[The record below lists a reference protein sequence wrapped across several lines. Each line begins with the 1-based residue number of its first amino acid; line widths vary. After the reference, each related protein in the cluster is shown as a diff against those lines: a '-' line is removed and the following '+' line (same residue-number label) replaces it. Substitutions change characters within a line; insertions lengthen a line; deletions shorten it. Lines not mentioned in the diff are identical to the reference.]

1 VLEQQS
7 QERRLV
13 TVLFADFAGFT
24 ELADQ
29 MDPEELQV
37 LVSGIFEDLAEE
49 AIRHDGT
56 IEKFIGDAIFVVFG
70 APVAH
75 EDDPQRALRTAL
87 AMQRVF
93 ADHAARVKK
102 ERGVEF
108 GLRIGIHTGM
118 VVAGAVRSVAEYGVM
133 GDTVNIASRLQS
145 AAGPGEIYVTQTTF
159 RLTNREFSFREVG
172 PIELKGKDKPILA
185 YALIGE
191 RTDVRPSIDIAA
203 PLVGRWMELSRL
215 DLAYQSARLGRT
227 EVVLIAG
234 EPGIGK
240 SRLASE
246 FIGLATAAEEG
257 ARAADAPRV
266 MRWTFSRVN
275 QRSYAGFIEPILVEL
290 NLQPSDPDGVERVRE
305 KLQELGF
312 VNPPSTVA
320 PMLAQFL
327 HLPGVTEPT
336 SDSEEWKRAM
346 YIVVY
351 DVIAALARQHPLLY
365 VLEDLHFADAA
376 SLDLLW
382 FLTSRASRVP
392 ILFLLAQRLGPESP
406 EPKPSRT
413 NFSQLVLEPLSD
425 EEAARIVEATLDWIP
440 DELRD
445 RIVARAGGNPFFIE
459 ESLRSLVESGAAE
472 KDANG
477 EWHLRE
483 RPAALEVPAT
493 LHAVVAS
500 RIDRLPPTARECIQ
514 LAAVIGQRFGDRVLR
529 EAGGDR
535 IADAVDQLIGADL
548 VLEAAPGERREGR
561 YRFKHAIVQE
571 VAYNTLLVRRRIELH
586 RRVAAAYEKVLGEEL
601 REFYPALAHHY
612 LIGEVPEKA
621 AEYSWKSAQR
631 ATAIHAYIEA
641 LRFAEQA
648 FELYEKIGQIDPA
661 VEALYLTARVRRYRG
676 ENDAALSA
684 YERALVLLEARDP
697 KGADVA
703 VVLAQMAELCTR
715 WDAKHPD
722 LEGLIERG
730 LAIVGNARSRERVL
744 LLAAKSFM
752 PRRGP
757 KSTDADWEASLATAK
772 EALAIAEELGLL
784 RERSLCLDA
793 VGYAYRELGNFR
805 EAYLANQQRLPIA
818 QSLQDSDELID
829 AHTMVA
835 ISAMSLGDMHEAMDH
850 AASAREVA
858 IDTEKPRLGA
868 HALRTEALA
877 HLLSGDFPGTLVA
890 AARRERF
897 ATPTKWP
904 SMLGVAIGAAAA
916 MSSPEEKVFRDLLIE
931 QEASPGDIALADFL
945 AAYYGLRESES
956 AYHAVRSAGQPKS
969 IVDLTLLG
977 PLMVLAAA
985 RWRIPDEPFEDRVA
999 AIVERTGHARGRAI
1013 LTHAEAIRAY
1023 HAGEHSKAAKLLFD
1037 AVQAFSTLKL
1047 DYERAVALA
1056 DLARALQNVPG
1067 REEQAQAQCAE
1078 AKAIAERLSA
1088 TALRVAA
1095 ENMTVR
1101 V

>member
-1 VLEQQS
+1 M
-7 QERRLV
+7 

-257 ARAADAPRV
+257 SKAADAPRV

-290 NLQPSDPDGVERVRE
+290 SVQPTDVDGVTRVGE

-312 VNPPSTVA
+312 ANPLMIA
-320 PMLAQFL
+320 PTLAQFL
-327 HLPGVTEPT
+327 HLPGVSEPA

-382 FLTSRASRVP
+382 FLASRASRVP
-392 ILFLLAQRLGPESP
+392 ILFLLAQRLGPGSP

-413 NFSQLVLEPLSD
+413 NFTQLVLEPLSD

-472 KDANG
+472 KDASG

-483 RPAALEVPAT
+483 RPAVLEVPAT

-535 IADAVDQLIGADL
+535 IADAVDQLIAADL
-548 VLEAAPGERREGR
+548 VLEAVPGERREGR

-586 RRVAAAYEKVLGEEL
+586 RRVAAAYEAVLGEEL
-601 REFYPALAHHY
+601 KEFYPALAHHY

-648 FELYEKIGQIDPA
+648 LELYEKIQRIDAA
-661 VEALYLTARVRRYRG
+661 VEALYLIARVRRYRG
-676 ENDAALSA
+676 ESDAALSA

-697 KGADVA
+697 KSGEVA
-703 VVLAQMAELCTR
+703 ILLAHMAELCTR

-730 LAIVGNARSRERVL
+730 LAIVGTARSRERVL

-805 EAYLANQQRLPIA
+805 EAYLANQRRLPIA
-818 QSLQDSDELID
+818 RSLQDSDELID

-835 ISAMSLGDMHEAMDH
+835 LAALSLGDMGEAMEH

-858 IDTEKPRLGA
+858 IETEKPRLGA

-877 HLLSGDFPGTLVA
+877 HLLAGDFPGTLAA

-897 ATPTKWP
+897 ASPTKWP
-904 SMLGVAIGAAAA
+904 SMLGIAIGAAAA
-916 MSSPEEKVFRDLLIE
+916 MASPEEKTYRDLLVE
-931 QEASPGDIALADFL
+931 QEASPAEIALADFF

-956 AYHAVRSAGQPKS
+956 AYHALRSAGQPKA
-969 IVDLTLLG
+969 IIDHMLIG

-985 RWRIPDEPFEDRVA
+985 RWRIPDEAFEDRVA
-999 AIVERTGHARGRAI
+999 SIVERTGHARGRAL

-1023 HAGEHSKAAKLLFD
+1023 HAGEHIKAAKLLFD
-1037 AVQAFSTLKL
+1037 AVQAFATLKL

-1056 DLARALQNVPG
+1056 DLARALHDVPG
-1067 REEQAQAQCAE
+1067 REEQAQAQCDE

-1088 TALRVAA
+1088 TALRVAL
-1095 ENMTVR
+1095 ENLTVR

>member
-1 VLEQQS
+1 M
-7 QERRLV
+7 
-13 TVLFADFAGFT
+13 LFADFAGFT

-49 AIRHDGT
+49 AVRHDGT

-133 GDTVNIASRLQS
+133 GDTVNVASRLQS
-145 AAGPGEIYVTQTTF
+145 VAGPGEIYVTQTTF

-191 RTDVRPSIDIAA
+191 RTDVRPSIEIAA

-227 EVVLIAG
+227 ELVLIAG

-240 SRLASE
+240 SRLVSE

-257 ARAADAPRV
+257 AKSADAPRV

-290 NLQPSDPDGVERVRE
+290 NIQPADPEAITRVGE
-305 KLQELGF
+305 KLLELGF
-312 VNPPSTVA
+312 TNPGPAVA

-327 HLPGVTEPT
+327 HLPGVNEPA
-336 SDSEEWKRAM
+336 SDSEEWKRSM

-392 ILFLLAQRLGPESP
+392 ILFLLAQRLGPGSP

-413 NFSQLVLEPLSD
+413 NYSQLVLEPLSD
-425 EEAARIVEATLDWIP
+425 EEAARIVEATLDWVP

-472 KDANG
+472 KDASG

-514 LAAVIGQRFGDRVLR
+514 LAAVIGTRFGDRVLR

-535 IADAVDQLIGADL
+535 IADAVDQLIAADL

-561 YRFKHAIVQE
+561 YRFKHAVVQE
-571 VAYNTLLVRRRIELH
+571 VAYNTLLVRRRVELH

-601 REFYPALAHHY
+601 KEFYPALAHHY
-612 LIGEVPEKA
+612 LIGDVPDKA

-648 FELYEKIGQIDPA
+648 LELYEKINRIDAA
-661 VEALYLTARVRRYRG
+661 VEALYLIARVRRYRG
-676 ENDAALSA
+676 ENDAALTA
-684 YERALVLLEARDP
+684 YERALGLLETRDP
-697 KGADVA
+697 KSGEVA
-703 VVLAQMAELCTR
+703 IVLAHMAELCTR

-730 LAIVGNARSRERVL
+730 LAIVGDAKSRERVL

-793 VGYAYRELGNFR
+793 VAYAHRELGNFR
-805 EAYLANQQRLPIA
+805 EAYLANQRRLPIA

-835 ISAMSLGDMHEAMDH
+835 ICALSLGDMHEAMDH

-858 IDTEKPRLGA
+858 IETEKPRLGA
-868 HALRTEALA
+868 HALRTETLA
-877 HLLSGDFPGTLVA
+877 HLLAGDFPGTIAA

-904 SMLGVAIGAAAA
+904 STLSVAIGAAAA
-916 MSSPEEKVFRDLLIE
+916 MSSPEEKVYRDLLIE
-931 QEASPGDIALADFL
+931 QEASPAELALADFL

-969 IVDLTLLG
+969 IVDLTMLG
-977 PLMVLAAA
+977 PLLVLAGT
-985 RWRIPDEPFEDRVA
+985 RWRIPDEAFEDRVA
-999 AIVERTGHARGRAI
+999 AVVERTSHARGRAL
-1013 LTHAEAIRAY
+1013 LTHAEAIRSY
-1023 HAGEHSKAAKLLFD
+1023 HAGEHAKAAKLLFD
-1037 AVQAFSTLKL
+1037 AVQAFATLKL

-1056 DLARALQNVPG
+1056 DLARALQGVPG
-1067 REEQAQAQCAE
+1067 REDQAQAQCDE

-1095 ENMTVR
+1095 ENLTVR

>member
-1 VLEQQS
+1 MLEQQN

-102 ERGVEF
+102 ARGVEF

-145 AAGPGEIYVTQTTF
+145 VAGPGEIYVTQSTF

-185 YALIGE
+185 YALTGE
-191 RTDVRPSIDIAA
+191 RTDVRPSIEIAA

-257 ARAADAPRV
+257 AKAADAPRV

-290 NLQPSDPDGVERVRE
+290 NVQPTDPDGITRVSE

-312 VNPPSTVA
+312 ANPLTVA

-327 HLPGVTEPT
+327 HLPGVSEPA
-336 SDSEEWKRAM
+336 SDSEEWKRSM

-392 ILFLLAQRLGPESP
+392 ILFLLAQRLGPGSP

-425 EEAARIVEATLDWIP
+425 EEAARIVEASLDWIP

-472 KDANG
+472 KDASG
-477 EWHLRE
+477 EWHLIE

-529 EAGGDR
+529 AAGGDR
-535 IADAVDQLIGADL
+535 LAAAVDQLIAADL

-586 RRVAAAYEKVLGEEL
+586 RRVAAAYEAVLTDEL
-601 REFYPALAHHY
+601 KEFYPALAHHY

-648 FELYEKIGQIDPA
+648 LELYEKIGRIESA
-661 VEALYLTARVRRYRG
+661 VEALYLIARVRRYRG
-676 ENDAALSA
+676 ENDAALAA
-684 YERALVLLEARDP
+684 YERALLLLEARDP
-697 KGADVA
+697 KSDAVA
-703 VVLAQMAELCTR
+703 ILLAHMAELCTR

-722 LEGLIERG
+722 LDGLIERG
-730 LAIVGNARSRERVL
+730 LAIVGTANSRERVL
-744 LLAAKSFM
+744 LLAARAFM
-752 PRRGP
+752 PRKGP

-805 EAYLANQQRLPIA
+805 EAYLANQRRLPIA

-835 ISAMSLGDMHEAMDH
+835 ISALSLGDMNEAMEH

-858 IDTEKPRLGA
+858 IETEKPRLGA
-868 HALRTEALA
+868 HALRTETLA
-877 HLLSGDFPGTLVA
+877 HLLAGDFPGTLVA
-890 AARRERF
+890 ASRRERF

-904 SMLGVAIGAAAA
+904 STLGVAIGAAAA
-916 MSSPEEKVFRDLLIE
+916 MASPDEKMYRDLMIE
-931 QEASPGDIALADFL
+931 QEASPAEIALADFL
-945 AAYYGLRESES
+945 AAFYGLRESES

-977 PLMVLAAA
+977 PLLVLAAA
-985 RWRIPDEPFEDRVA
+985 RWHVPDEAFEDRVA
-999 AIVERTGHARGRAI
+999 TIVDRTGHARGRAL

-1023 HAGEHSKAAKLLFD
+1023 HAGEHSKSAKLLFD
-1037 AVQAFSTLKL
+1037 AVQAFASLRL

-1056 DLARALQNVPG
+1056 DLARALRNVPG
-1067 REEQAQAQCAE
+1067 GEQQAQAQCDE
-1078 AKAIAERLSA
+1078 AKAIAERLNA

-1095 ENMTVR
+1095 ENLTVR